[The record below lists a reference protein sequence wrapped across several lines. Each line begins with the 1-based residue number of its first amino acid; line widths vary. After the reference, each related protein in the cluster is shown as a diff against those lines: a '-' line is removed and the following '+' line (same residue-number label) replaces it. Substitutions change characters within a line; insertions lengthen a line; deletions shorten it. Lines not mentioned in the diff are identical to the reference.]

1 MRGVLSIYEL
11 SWEIYKRGGGGW
23 LIAMISTDNGDNLL
37 QRQIRYNGKII
48 GNERG
53 RCNEG
58 WLYLLEQETALSARL
73 FDFLQGRK
81 TNLSSR

>member
-1 MRGVLSIYEL
+1 MRKYFLWIDNERGLEYIRTEL
-11 SWEIYKRGGGGW
+11 RDIQKGG

-58 WLYLLEQETALSARL
+58 WLYL
-73 FDFLQGRK
+73 
-81 TNLSSR
+81 

>member
-1 MRGVLSIYEL
+1 
-11 SWEIYKRGGGGW
+11 
-23 LIAMISTDNGDNLL
+23 LL

-58 WLYLLEQETALSARL
+58 WLYLPLL
-73 FDFLQGRK
+73 FV
-81 TNLSSR
+81 

>member
-11 SWEIYKRGGGGW
+11 SWEIYKKEVR

-37 QRQIRYNGKII
+37 QRHIRYNGKII

-58 WLYLLEQETALSARL
+58 WLYYNICAKYAYMKLL
-73 FDFLQGRK
+73 K
-81 TNLSSR
+81 TFFYAPP

>member
-1 MRGVLSIYEL
+1 MRKYFLWRDNE
-11 SWEIYKRGGGGW
+11 RGLEYIRTEFRDIQKGG
-23 LIAMISTDNGDNLL
+23 LIAMISSDNGDNLL

-58 WLYLLEQETALSARL
+58 WLYMILYNTNSNLEPVPLTQ
-73 FDFLQGRK
+73 
-81 TNLSSR
+81 